1 MMESGQNES
10 PTPRRS
16 LKCKVF
22 GVGGAGCNVLKQMAP
37 DAPVDMQLVAINTDT
52 GALLASG
59 ISDQFVL
66 GEKLTRGLGSGGD
79 PEVGRAA
86 AITDAAKLKAYC
98 EGADIVFIIA
108 GLGGG
113 TGTGA
118 SPILAK
124 AAKEAGALVLSIV
137 TQPFQFEGSR
147 RSTQADEGFAELK
160 RHTDTVIAIPN
171 QKIFKLIDEKTNVRN
186 AFTLANNLVGEGV
199 LAIHRLLSETGLV
212 NVDFSDLCSVTRGK
226 HSESALAVI
235 EAKGAH
241 RVEAVLEKIRK
252 HPMLSGGVLEEADS
266 ILVNL
271 TAGDDFT
278 MLEVSELMEKISEV
292 NKQSHFI
299 FGAGIN
305 PTFDGKISVTLVT
318 SRFGDVIEP
327 PVSSRVGDSNGVG
340 EIKPEFQDERS
351 VPKRSSRFAAPAPDL
366 TEDKKRELF
375 RKAPRGR
382 KKTSGLRQGQLPL
395 ETVSKGRFDK
405 SEPTLYEGQDL
416 DVPTYIRRNVVL
428 N

>member
-1 MMESGQNES
+1 MMESHNNETR
-10 PTPRRS
+10 TPGRS

-37 DAPVDMQLVAINTDT
+37 HAPANVQLIAINTDT

-86 AITDAAKLKAYC
+86 AMTDAARLKTYC
-98 EGADIVFIIA
+98 DGADIVFIIA
-108 GLGGG
+108 GMGGG

-124 AAKEAGALVLSIV
+124 AAKEAGALVLSVV

-147 RSTQADEGFAELK
+147 RSAQADVGFAELK
-160 RHTDTVIAIPN
+160 RQTDTVIAIPN

-186 AFTLANNLVGEGV
+186 AFAFANDLVGEGV
-199 LAIHRLLSETGLV
+199 FAIHRLLSETGLV
-212 NVDFSDLCSVTRGK
+212 NVDFSDLCAVTRGK

-235 EAKGAH
+235 EASGAH

-252 HPMLSGGVLEEADS
+252 HPMLTGGVLEEADS

-278 MLEVSELMEKISEV
+278 MVEVSELMEKISEV
-292 NKQSHFI
+292 NKQSHYI
-299 FGAGIN
+299 FGASID
-305 PTFDGKISVTLVT
+305 PKFEGKISVTLVT
-318 SRFGDVIEP
+318 SRFGDVMEQ
-327 PVSSRVGDSNGVG
+327 SGTSRVGEDHAPG
-340 EIKPEFQDERS
+340 EIKPDFQEAKLAL
-351 VPKRSSRFAAPAPDL
+351 KRSSRFSAPAPEL
-366 TEDKKRELF
+366 PEDKKREIY
-375 RKAPRGR
+375 RKAPRSG
-382 KKTSGLRQGQLPL
+382 KKSSGMRQGQLPL
-395 ETVSKGRFDK
+395 EIVNKGRFDK
-405 SEPTLYEGQDL
+405 SEPTLYDGQDL

>member
-1 MMESGQNES
+1 MQEPQNGEPKISG
-10 PTPRRS
+10 RS

-22 GVGGAGCNVLKQMAP
+22 GVGGAGCNVLKRMASN
-37 DAPVDMQLVAINTDT
+37 APANMQLIAINTDT

-59 ISDQFVL
+59 IADQFVL

-86 AITDAAKLKAYC
+86 AMTDANQLKAYC

-124 AAKEAGALVLSIV
+124 AAKEVGALVLSVV

-147 RSTQADEGFAELK
+147 RGTQADEGFAELK
-160 RHTDTVIAIPN
+160 RYTDTVIAIPN
-171 QKIFKLIDEKTNVRN
+171 QKIFKLIDEKTSVRD
-186 AFTLANNLVGEGV
+186 AFALANDLVGEGV
-199 LAIHRLLSETGLV
+199 FAIHRLLSETGLV
-212 NVDFSDLCSVTRGK
+212 NVDFSDLCAVTRGK

-235 EAKGAH
+235 EASGAH

-252 HPMLSGGVLEEADS
+252 HPMLTGGVLEEADS

-278 MLEVSELMEKISEV
+278 MLEVNALMEKISEV

-299 FGAGIN
+299 FGAGIEEK
-305 PTFDGKISVTLVT
+305 FEGKISVTLVT
-318 SRFGDVIEP
+318 SRFGEVMDQP
-327 PVSSRVGDSNGVG
+327 GGSRINDTANSGD
-340 EIKPEFQDERS
+340 IKPEFQEEKPA
-351 VPKRSSRFAAPAPDL
+351 PKRSSRFSAPAPEL
-366 TEDKKRELF
+366 PEDKKRELY
-375 RKAPRGR
+375 RKAPRGG

-395 ETVSKGRFDK
+395 EIVNKGRFDK
-405 SEPTLYEGQDL
+405 SEPTLYDGQDL